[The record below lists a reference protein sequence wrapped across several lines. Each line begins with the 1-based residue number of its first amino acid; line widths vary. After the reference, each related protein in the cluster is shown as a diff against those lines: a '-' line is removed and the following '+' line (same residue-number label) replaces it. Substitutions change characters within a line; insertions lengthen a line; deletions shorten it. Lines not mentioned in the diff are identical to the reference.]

1 MRSSLLFTVVLAVLL
16 LISQSAIA
24 VQFGPNSA
32 NITNPY
38 MPFKVGTWSFSQ
50 GFGTNWIN
58 RIFYI
63 HAIGTE
69 TVSGAKIGEQVF
81 NNVKSLKAH
90 IIITDDGGNYQHE
103 FFTMSFAQDTDGNVW
118 LLKVYSHLANITGIL
133 GGEYFKSMFMPA
145 VPAVGLPAGIKM
157 PEDAQNYCRIVQV
170 GINSLTTT
178 FGTYEDCFKVNC
190 YDEDPADIEVEYY
203 CQGVGG
209 VRTTTEANPSDF
221 MDLKEIGTSSLTRT
235 VVIPLGD

>member
-1 MRSSLLFTVVLAVLL
+1 MRSRSICSAVFAVLL

-24 VQFGPNSA
+24 VEFGPNSA

-38 MPFKVGTWSFSQ
+38 MPFKVGTWTFSQ
-50 GFGTNWIN
+50 GFGTTWLN
-58 RIFYI
+58 RIFYL
-63 HAIGTE
+63 HVIGTE
-69 TVSGAKIGEQVF
+69 TVSGAKIGDQVF

-90 IIITDDGGNYQHE
+90 VIVTDDGGDYEHE
-103 FFTMSFAQDTDGNVW
+103 FLTFSMAQDTDGNVW
-118 LLKVYSHLANITGIL
+118 VLKIYQHLGNITGLL

-170 GINSLTTT
+170 GISSLITT

-190 YDEDPADIEVEYY
+190 YDEDPEDTEVGYY
-203 CQGVGG
+203 CRGFGT
-209 VRTTTEANPSDF
+209 VRTTMEANPGDF

-235 VVIPLGD
+235 VLIPLSD

>member
-1 MRSSLLFTVVLAVLL
+1 MRSKLIFSAVLAALL
-16 LISQSAIA
+16 LISPSAGA
-24 VQFGPNSA
+24 VEFGPNSA

-38 MPFKVGTWSFSQ
+38 LPLKVGVWSFSQ
-50 GFGTNWIN
+50 GVGTNWNN
-58 RIFYI
+58 RIFYT
-63 HAIGTE
+63 HAVGKE

-90 IIITDDGGNYQHE
+90 VIITDDGGNYQHE

-118 LLKVYSHLANITGIL
+118 LLKVYSHMANITGLL

-170 GINSLTTT
+170 GISSLTTT

-190 YDEDPADIEVEYY
+190 YDEDPGDTEVEYY
-203 CQGVGG
+203 CRGFGT
-209 VRTTTEANPSDF
+209 VRATTEASPSDF
-221 MDLKEIGTSSLTRT
+221 MDLKETGTSSLTRT